1 MKQEFRRK
9 EVCEAGLGLEDVW
22 VVGAFRVVSQV
33 DKDVLFKGQRCAL
46 RDRGISVSG
55 GNLYQLTP

>member
-1 MKQEFRRK
+1 M
-9 EVCEAGLGLEDVW
+9 CEAGLGLEGVW

-33 DKDVLFKGQRCAL
+33 DKDVLFKGQRCEL